1 VSRDDD
7 DRPRERLS
15 WREID
20 RRRGGARQRPEDRP
34 KSRDEIARDSAAA
47 KAYTKKLDNLFV
59 SAKGGAAGERLTREM
74 REARGTP
81 ALAGACRAYRDAVG
95 IPEDPSLLSLFL
107 DSGDPELV
115 LAALVGL
122 QAARGRRNAPADERA
137 ADAAAPARPGRQ
149 RRRRRGGRGSAR
161 VPLTPLDAFA

>member
-20 RRRGGARQRPEDRP
+20 KRRGGARQRPEDRP
-34 KSRDEIARDSAAA
+34 KSAFEIARDSAAA
-47 KAYTKKLDNLFV
+47 KAYTKKIDALFV
-59 SAKGGAAGERLTREM
+59 TSKGGAAGERLAREM

-95 IPEDPSLLSLFL
+95 LPEDPAQLSLFL

-115 LAALVGL
+115 LAALAALG
-122 QAARGRRNAPADERA
+122 AARAGGTLQPTSGLRTQLRMLTQDANDAVAEA
-137 ADAAAPARPGRQ
+137 AEELLEA
-149 RRRRRGGRGSAR
+149 
-161 VPLTPLDAFA
+161 L

>member
-1 VSRDDD
+1 MSRDDD

-20 RRRGGARQRPEDRP
+20 KRRGGARTRPEDRP

-47 KAYTKKLDNLFV
+47 KAYTKKLDALFV
-59 SAKGGAAGERLTREM
+59 TGKGGAAGERLAREM

-81 ALAGACRAYRDAVG
+81 GLAAACRAYRDAVG
-95 IPEDPSLLSLFL
+95 LPDDLAQLSLFL

-115 LAALVGL
+115 LAALGAL
-122 QAARGRRNAPADERA
+122 AAARAGGTLQPTSGLRTQLRLLAQDADDAVAEA
-137 ADAAAPARPGRQ
+137 AEELLA
-149 RRRRRGGRGSAR
+149 S
-161 VPLTPLDAFA
+161 L